1 MGYPNTQRASVPTE
15 TGEFLLTSEYSLKKI
30 NLMLNV
36 AEKNFNK
43 KTTQSL
49 KLHQQNKQFKRSLH
63 IHKFK
68 KQHLYACSVD
78 RTFDQSLVFS
88 IILELQK

>member
-1 MGYPNTQRASVPTE
+1 MGYPKTQRASVPTE

-68 KQHLYACSVD
+68 KTTLICMQCGQD
-78 RTFDQSLVFS
+78 F
-88 IILELQK
+88 